1 MQLKTGE
8 QKIKQLKILI
18 LNELNKKANF
28 SCIKVIDP
36 F

>member
-18 LNELNKKANF
+18 LNELNKKANLAD
-28 SCIKVIDP
+28 IVK
-36 F
+36 